1 MNIFIQVIYI
11 FICFPYFRFLK
22 IQNMIS
28 ILIPIYNISVC
39 ELVHCVHKQAVALN
53 IPFEIILIDDN
64 SEQQWKETN
73 KQLSS
78 LQNVE
83 YKELTENIGRAKIR
97 NLLADTSQYSYLLFL
112 DSDVKIYSEQFLQTY
127 ITHCQPNSVVYGG
140 MLYDSMPPSPQQR
153 LRWNYGRK
161 KECLSAKQ
169 RQKNQYKS
177 FNSINF
183 LIDKH
188 VFDMTRFNETIST
201 YGHEDTLFGFQLEQ
215 MHIPILHI
223 DNQVLH
229 INTATNKIFIEQNKQ
244 AVENL
249 YKMYRN
255 SPKKTAFRRNIKLL
269 RLFHFLE
276 QLHLV
281 NFVAAC
287 YTKHHERLLQH
298 IEKYSSLRL
307 LNILKISYLCFISK
321 HYAK

>member
-1 MNIFIQVIYI
+1 
-11 FICFPYFRFLK
+11 
-22 IQNMIS
+22 MIS

-39 ELVHCVHKQAVALN
+39 ELVQSIHKQAVALN

-64 SEQQWKETN
+64 SEQQWKDTN
-73 KQLSS
+73 KPLST

-97 NLLADTSQYSYLLFL
+97 NLLADTAQYSYLLFL
-112 DSDVKIYSEQFLQTY
+112 DSDVKICSEQFLQTY
-127 ITHCQPNSVVYGG
+127 IAHCQQNSVVYGG
-140 MLYDSMPPSPQQR
+140 MLYESTPPSPQQR

-188 VFDMTRFNETIST
+188 VFDMTRFNEIIST

-223 DNQVLH
+223 NNQVLH
-229 INTATNKIFIEQNKQ
+229 INTVTNKIFIEQNKQ

-255 SPKKTAFRRNIKLL
+255 SPKKSAFRRNIKLL
-269 RLFHFLE
+269 RVFHFLE
-276 QLHLV
+276 RIHLV
-281 NFVAAC
+281 HFVAAY
-287 YTKHHERLLQH
+287 YTKRQEKLLH
-298 IEKYSSLRL
+298 RIEKRSSITL
-307 LNILKISYLCFISK
+307 LNTLKISYLCSISE

>member
-1 MNIFIQVIYI
+1 MQKNIIM
-11 FICFPYFRFLK
+11 L
-22 IQNMIS
+22 S
-28 ILIPIYNISVC
+28 ILIPVYNWNITSLVS
-39 ELVHCVHKQAVALN
+39 ELKKQCDN
-53 IPFEIILIDDN
+53 SDIEYEIIAIDDC
-64 SEQQWKETN
+64 SEKAFREQNQT
-73 KQLSS
+73 LTS
-78 LQNVE
+78 LQNVS
-83 YKELTENIGRAKIR
+83 YSELSENIGRAKIR
-97 NLLADTSQYSYLLFL
+97 NILAEKASFPYLLFI
-112 DSDVKIYSEQFLQTY
+112 DCDTKICSEQFLQTY
-127 ITHCQPNSVVYGG
+127 ITHCQSNSVVYGG
-140 MLYDSMPPSPQQR
+140 MLYDSTPPSPQQR

-188 VFDMTRFNETIST
+188 VFDMTRFNETIFT

-223 DNQVLH
+223 DNHVLH

-281 NFVAAC
+281 NLVAAC
-287 YTKHHERLLQH
+287 YTKHHERLLQY
-298 IEKYSSLRL
+298 IEKHSSLRL

>member
-1 MNIFIQVIYI
+1 
-11 FICFPYFRFLK
+11 
-22 IQNMIS
+22 MIS

-39 ELVHCVHKQAVALN
+39 ELVQNIHKQAVALN

-64 SEQQWKETN
+64 SEQQWKDTN
-73 KQLSS
+73 KPLST

-97 NLLADTSQYSYLLFL
+97 NLLADTAQYPYLLFL
-112 DSDVKIYSEQFLQTY
+112 DSDVKICSEQFLQTY
-127 ITHCQPNSVVYGG
+127 IAHCQPNSVVYGG
-140 MLYDSMPPSPQQR
+140 MQYETTPPSPQQR

-188 VFDMTRFNETIST
+188 VFDITRFNETIST

-229 INTATNKIFIEQNKQ
+229 INTVTNKIFIEQNKQ

-255 SPKKTAFRRNIKLL
+255 SPKKSAFRRNIKLL
-269 RLFHFLE
+269 RVFHFLE
-276 QLHLV
+276 RIHLV
-281 NFVAAC
+281 HFVSAY
-287 YTKHHERLLQH
+287 YTKRQEKLLH
-298 IEKYSSLRL
+298 RIEKRSSISL
-307 LNILKISYLCFISK
+307 LNLLKISYLCSISER
-321 HYAK
+321 YAK